1 MVVVTAQSTR
11 KQQIEKQATTLFR
24 EKGYAATSMRD
35 LAAILGIEAASLYSH
50 IRSKEE
56 ILQNICFRMANAF
69 FLAIDK
75 LDEASPDLQL
85 ATAIRAHFRVIAQN
99 IDASA
104 VFFNEWRH
112 LSEPSLSEFLALR
125 ARYEQSFIQIIDQ
138 GIRQGRFR
146 PVDQKLAMMTILS
159 SINGTQQ
166 WYKPKGKMS
175 VDEIGDQLSG
185 LLINGII
192 NTANK

>member
-1 MVVVTAQSTR
+1 MEVVEQSTR

-24 EKGYAATSMRD
+24 DRGYAATSMRD

-56 ILQNICFRMANAF
+56 ILQNICFRMAQAF
-69 FLAIDK
+69 FQAFDK
-75 LDEASPDLQL
+75 LDESSPDLQL
-85 ATAIRAHFRVIAQN
+85 AAAIRAHFRVIAQN

-125 ARYEQSFIQIIDQ
+125 DRYELSFIKIIDQ
-138 GIRQGRFR
+138 GIQQELFR

-159 SINGTQQ
+159 SVNGTHQ
-166 WYKPKGKMS
+166 WYNPKGKMS
-175 VDEIGDQLSG
+175 ADEIADQLSG

-192 NTANK
+192 NTAKK